1 MNTADTYHLSTK
13 AAEQQKVPSLFGPI
27 ARATL
32 DVVSLPEGAQI
43 IDVACGTGIISKVA
57 AEHLTGQGRIVGTD
71 LNPAMIEVARR
82 TMPATRHRIEWFT
95 CDATE
100 LPFENGQFDIAFCQQ
115 GLQFF
120 PDKPK
125 ALSEIRRVLVTN
137 GQLFLTCWKSV
148 SPLFQAASDSLRYR
162 IGNEIAEQ
170 ALRPYAFRDG
180 GVISSL
186 LKDAGFE
193 VDEVST
199 LVVDRHLTPARR
211 AVRAELLAQPYE
223 QALRASGDAT
233 IDAIVEDVVMSLKNY
248 SDGQT
253 ITVPSEAHLFLG
265 EERCSRIDRR
275 IWADNRHLPA

>member
-1 MNTADTYHLSTK
+1 MNTADGFYLSK
-13 AAEQQKVPSLFGPI
+13 EAAEGYEQQKVPSLFGPI

-57 AEHLTGQGRIVGTD
+57 AERLTGQGRIVGTD
-71 LNPAMIEVARR
+71 LNPAMIEVACR

-100 LPFENGQFDIAFCQQ
+100 LPFENGEFDTAFCQQ

-137 GQLFLTCWKSV
+137 GRLFLTCWKSV

-170 ALRPYAFRDG
+170 ALRPYAFRDC

-186 LKDAGFE
+186 LKNAGFE
-193 VDEVST
+193 VNEVST
-199 LVVDRHLTPARR
+199 LVVDRHLTPPARR

-233 IDAIVEDVVMSLKNY
+233 IDAVVEDIIVSLKNY
-248 SDGQT
+248 SNGQT
-253 ITVPSEAHLFLG
+253 ITVPSEAHLF
-265 EERCSRIDRR
+265 
-275 IWADNRHLPA
+275 WARNAVAG